1 MYFRKDSM
9 YGIFCKDRRYGVILY
24 IFMSLVGI
32 GFMGKL
38 GKIVDLWCIEGMPH
52 YGMVGGYKVLILKI

>member
-38 GKIVDLWCIEGMPH
+38 GKIVDL
-52 YGMVGGYKVLILKI
+52 